1 MTIDKQTQKGF
12 TLIELMIVVAIIGI
26 LASIA
31 IPQFATFRIK
41 AFNSSANAD
50 TKNGQTV
57 IEAAYNTNFA
67 YPTSTTAV
75 ITSSAMTVGTETWT
89 PSKGVVIGYLGNS
102 TGTSYIIAAKHTA
115 GDNIYRAT
123 VDAGIKEVT
132 GATPGTVLGSSDFTT
147 Y

>member
-31 IPQFATFRIK
+31 IPQFATFRVK

-57 IEAAYNTNFA
+57 IEAAYNTSFS

-75 ITSSAMTVGTETWT
+75 VTSSAMTVGSETWT
-89 PSKGVVIGYLGNS
+89 PSKGVSIGYLGVTN
-102 TGTSYIIAAKHTA
+102 GTSYIIAAKHKQ
-115 GDNIYRAT
+115 GDAVYKAT
-123 VDAGIKEVT
+123 VDAGIKEVIGKTKGTALAT
-132 GATPGTVLGSSDFTT
+132 GDFST